1 MFRRRG
7 RKIVAGPVE
16 ISRAEL
22 CEENKILAM
31 RIKGLE
37 MILDLDENNA
47 AWAYHDLYDSVR
59 EFNDASVDMF
69 RHRYGSRA
77 ATKAVRRRQDA
88 IECLIKAVGRT
99 RINRRSGSIA
109 VKWPGDRDD

>member
-7 RKIVAGPVE
+7 KKIVAGPVE

-37 MILDLDENNA
+37 IILDLDENDA

-59 EFNDASVDMF
+59 EFNDASADMF

-77 ATKAVRRRQDA
+77 ATKAVKRRSDA
-88 IECLIKAVGRT
+88 IEHLIKTVGRT
-99 RINRRSGSIA
+99 KINRRGGSIA
-109 VKWPGDRDD
+109 VKWPGGWDD